1 MLCNRSAWVGLLR
14 LQPDFRIQI
23 SLRKQWKW
31 FWNQFE
37 CDFSPFRIHALTWS
51 SNEELFCFRLEVFRP
66 QPCWFALVNLSP
78 SPSPIPEPWGSLGH
92 HRWFHN
98 QFPPFFYVFTALW
111 DLANSRPVHFLMF
124 LCCALKDR
132 FGWTWWRGDRS
143 IPFQFA
149 SLYDGQEVFMWS
161 DCLLDLGTDFLVG
174 HMSLY
179 E

>member
-92 HRWFHN
+92 RRWFHN

-111 DLANSRPVHFLMF
+111 DLANSRPVHSLILSSYLFFFLF
-124 LCCALKDR
+124 LCTLSSSSFHCAVQDG
-132 FGWTWWRGDRS
+132 FGQTRWAGGLS
-143 IPFQFA
+143 MPLHFA
-149 SLYDGQEVFMWS
+149 SLYDGQEVFM
-161 DCLLDLGTDFLVG
+161 
-174 HMSLY
+174 
-179 E
+179 